1 MKLDEKHDQ
10 LSNAKKKDF
19 CSRYNISDLFLSD
32 CDYDEFFEP
41 RLEDDQ
47 KISLM
52 QSLEGYEEKVYVST
66 TEKKAIEVKE
76 LKFLTPNK
84 LSIRLPVLLAQINAG
99 ND

>member
-1 MKLDEKHDQ
+1 MKLDEKHDD

-32 CDYDEFFEP
+32 YDEFFEP
-41 RLEDDQ
+41 PLEDDQ

-52 QSLEGYEEKVYVST
+52 QSLEGYKEKVYVST
-66 TEKKAIEVKE
+66 TEKKATEVRE